1 MKSYL
6 SKLGVLLFG
15 AMFAV
20 AACQDY
26 DEDIR
31 KVNDE
36 LNTELTD
43 LTSKLDAAIADLE
56 GKHNA
61 DIEAL
66 QSDLEALE
74 GKIEDAK
81 TALTAA
87 YTAADAALKGE
98 LEGELQEQINAAVAQ
113 VEEVIAGI
121 DAAYKA
127 ADAEVLADAKAYVDG
142 KVDALNKTIEELK
155 AADKTNA
162 DAIAKVAADLAK
174 AQTDLAA
181 ADAALQAQI
190 TALAADVEANE
201 AAIAQLQK
209 DLKEA
214 KAAIEAN
221 KEDINANALAIE
233 ALTDAHAKDIADVKA
248 LINANTKAI
257 EAEAAARAAA
267 DKELEAAYK
276 AADDALKAELK
287 KRIDA
292 NASAI
297 ATLQETAADL
307 QDQITKLDAAYKAAD
322 AALAAE
328 IEAAIAKAESDL
340 AAAKAELEAA
350 YKAADA
356 DLKAAYEAADAALAA
371 EIETLNTKLNGLRV
385 DVDTLIAR
393 VQSLVYVPDYDDAKA
408 TLRFAVIESDTETV
422 YVPGK
427 STLRYKVNSTNEN
440 IVEEI
445 VAAYAANN
453 SILSFDLEGVKVRA
467 NEGDAKIEIVGVD
480 SDEDGYLVVEVLAQN
495 FLPDFYSFK
504 NRQVSYSAA
513 LVLAQEDKM
522 NDVASEFTNFV
533 PTTEFDFINLAV
545 KFTKGDSEVVYTDG
559 KVDLK
564 GKTPFVNESLI
575 PSADTEKVVETTAS
589 KAYVLV
595 EGDQTYYTTEEL
607 YKEYGYQVEIK
618 SHAHVASY
626 LKNGKLDLPTTVAHL
641 CWEESHSMWNNT
653 KFNIDNP
660 TAVGT
665 SRKVSLT
672 SYEEADKAKYDERVY
687 SYVEVVDAYFLG
699 GQQVAVADKVEISKN
714 LVYVNFDAVTYDWT
728 LQRALDLRGEDG
740 TPYAN
745 DVVIENVKYDNIYD
759 LNPIFNPGNI
769 VKTTPSLNGEY
780 TTAALFL
787 SDITAPK
794 AGQAGTAVVTVKG
807 YEFAAADA
815 EKPNTYNV
823 VWQVVLSETT
833 DAIIT
838 LNVTFGK
845 YPETVVVNSEV
856 DLELVTEGNLVN
868 NFKGADALIADAYAA
883 LGAEKSG
890 FAENAKVNDI
900 LFTALTDKANVTEN
914 DPNSAYNLN
923 FAVKENVDESF
934 VILYHSQIE
943 DVANVKEAY
952 NFSRNIKTW
961 FGVPFKF
968 NVTGKPQLPEVEL
981 VRSTEYAY
989 EGSNDKEFLV
999 NLKAGLDKKLYTVTS
1014 SDLAFY
1020 LNTIGEANAT
1030 QKVSFAVLDG
1040 AKSTI
1045 ANNVTSV
1052 VPVDEPI
1059 NNPEVGLVTAY
1070 LAKKNSILTWMDAG
1084 TQIKVKA
1091 TLWAGAYPIDYAT
1104 LILNVDDPL
1113 TFTAGN
1119 VEAKREVKK
1128 DTDVKVFKNF
1138 KLTSTVEEHK
1148 GIENLLNVEAESLK
1162 DILATEYLTAYNANV
1177 TVKKLTV
1184 YEKVG
1189 DAKVIYDDTKYAL
1202 NEETGIFTLRQDDAA
1217 VLINPIVAEIVVTF
1231 THDVDDAMRMYDE
1244 VGEKIDPTKLAPQTA
1259 TITVTITQ

>member
-43 LTSKLDAAIADLE
+43 LTSKLDAAIAELE

-66 QSDLEALE
+66 QSDLEGLE
-74 GKIEDAK
+74 GEIEDAK

-87 YTAADAALKGE
+87 YTAADAALKTE
-98 LEGELQEQINAAVAQ
+98 LEGELEEQINAAVAQ
-113 VEEVIAGI
+113 VEEVLAGI

-127 ADAEVLADAKAYVDG
+127 ADAQVLADAKAYVDG
-142 KVDALNKTIEELK
+142 KVDALNKTIEDLK

-181 ADAALQAQI
+181 ADALLQEQI
-190 TALAADVEANE
+190 NVLKADVEDLKNDLKDAKD
-201 AAIAQLQK
+201 AIAENAK
-209 DLKEA
+209 D
-214 KAAIEAN
+214 IEAN
-221 KEDINANALAIE
+221 AAAIKALK
-233 ALTDAHAKDIADVKA
+233 DAHSKDIADVKA
-248 LINANTKAI
+248 LVA
-257 EAEAAARAAA
+257 AEADARAEA
-267 DKELEAAYK
+267 DKDLEAAYK
-276 AADDALKAELK
+276 AADDALKAELQK
-287 KRIDA
+287 LIDA
-292 NASAI
+292 NATAI
-297 ATLQETAADL
+297 EALKAADANL
-307 QDQITKLDAAYKAAD
+307 QKQINDLDAAYKAAD
-322 AALAAE
+322 AQLRTDLEKAIADA
-328 IEAAIAKAESDL
+328 EAALE
-340 AAAKAELEAA
+340 AAKAEL
-350 YKAADA
+350 K
-356 DLKAAYEAADAALAA
+356 A
-371 EIETLNTKLNGLRV
+371 EIDALNTKLNGLRV

-595 EGDQTYYTTEEL
+595 EGDKTYYTTEEL

-641 CWEESHSMWNNT
+641 CWEESHSMWNKT

-660 TAVGT
+660 TEVGT

-714 LVYVNFDAVTYDWT
+714 LVYVNFEAVTYDWT
-728 LQRALDLRGEDG
+728 LQRALDLRADDG

-883 LGAEKSG
+883 LGAEKAG

-989 EGSNDKEFLV
+989 AGSNDKEFLV

-1020 LNTIGEANAT
+1020 LNTIGEASAT
-1030 QKVSFAVLDG
+1030 QKVSFAVLDD

-1084 TQIKVKA
+1084 TQIRVKA

-1104 LILNVDDPL
+1104 LILNVEDPL

-1148 GIENLLNVEAESLK
+1148 GIENLFNVEAESLK

-1189 DAKVIYDDTKYAL
+1189 DAQVIYDDTKYVL

-1231 THDVDDAMRMYDE
+1231 THDVDDEMRIYDE
-1244 VGEKIDPTKLAPQTA
+1244 FGVKIDPTKLAPQTA

>member
-87 YTAADAALKGE
+87 YTAADAALKTE
-98 LEGELQEQINAAVAQ
+98 LEGELEEQINAAVAQ
-113 VEEVIAGI
+113 VEEVVAGI
-121 DAAYKA
+121 EAAYKA

-142 KVDALNKTIEELK
+142 KVDALNKTIEDLK

-190 TALAADVEANE
+190 DVLKSDVEDLKNDLKDAKDAIAENAKDIEANAAAIKALTDAQLKHIADVEA
-201 AAIAQLQK
+201 L
-209 DLKEA
+209 
-214 KAAIEAN
+214 
-221 KEDINANALAIE
+221 
-233 ALTDAHAKDIADVKA
+233 V
-248 LINANTKAI
+248 
-257 EAEAAARAAA
+257 EAEAAARAQA
-267 DKELEAAYK
+267 DNDLEAAYT

-287 KRIDA
+287 KLKDE

-297 ATLQETAADL
+297 EALEATDAKLQE
-307 QDQITKLDAAYKAAD
+307 QINDLDAAYKAAEAQLRTD
-322 AALAAE
+322 LEKAIADAKAALE
-328 IEAAIAKAESDL
+328 
-340 AAAKAELEAA
+340 AAKAEL
-350 YKAADA
+350 K
-356 DLKAAYEAADAALAA
+356 A
-371 EIETLNTKLNGLRV
+371 EIDALNTKLNGLRV

-883 LGAEKSG
+883 LGAENAG

-989 EGSNDKEFLV
+989 AGSNDKEFLV

-1104 LILNVDDPL
+1104 LILNVEDPL